1 MSPRETADD
10 IVLSSSISL
19 PGASIPKIGDVAFM
33 PYSEGLLDSEFTP
46 VDLEES
52 DVPRQADLSLAFG
65 LSARRFGAVRT
76 LRIGAFGLRDLSV
89 PEKSMEFGAR
99 VDFETRHVFGPGLL
113 FTTLW
118 NGNIWGNTPE
128 DDESDLRFRL
138 LLDSRLALPLARYLN
153 IAIYGQGFL
162 FQGRVP
168 STSDIGASYSIGVSS
183 MSWGVLPSSAYPNQS
198 VNVEVL
204 GQARPERIPNVVDR

>member
-1 MSPRETADD
+1 
-10 IVLSSSISL
+10 
-19 PGASIPKIGDVAFM
+19 M
-33 PYSEGLLDSEFTP
+33 PYSEALLDSEFTP
-46 VDLEES
+46 VESEDS
-52 DVPRQADLSLAFG
+52 DVPRQSDLSLAFG
-65 LSARRFGAVRT
+65 LSARRFGAVRA
-76 LRIGAFGLRDLSV
+76 LRLGAFGLRDLSV

-128 DDESDLRFRL
+128 DDESDLRFKL
-138 LLDSRLALPLARYLN
+138 LLDTRLSLPLARYLN

-168 STSDIGASYSIGVSS
+168 ATDDIGASYSIGVSFDVIGS
-183 MSWGVLPSSAYPNQS
+183 FLLEQ
-198 VNVEVL
+198 
-204 GQARPERIPNVVDR
+204 IP